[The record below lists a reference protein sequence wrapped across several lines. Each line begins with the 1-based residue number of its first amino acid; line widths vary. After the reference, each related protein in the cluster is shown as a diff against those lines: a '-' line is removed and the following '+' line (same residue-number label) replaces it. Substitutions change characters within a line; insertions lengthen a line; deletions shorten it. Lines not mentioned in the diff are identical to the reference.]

1 MKSISL
7 TAACALFAVGALAQ
21 GTVNFANRVTTA
33 TPPLDQPVYVDAMGG
48 SKAGPEYVAQLF
60 AGTQGTAVGSL
71 VAVGSPAAFRSGAGV
86 GYWVS
91 VTALA
96 VPGVAGGSVANMV
109 VKAWEAKYAT
119 YDAAVAGGSKVGMSD
134 PFELALGGAGVPPS
148 LPATLAGLKS
158 FAIIPEPSTMALGL
172 LGAAVLLFRRRN

>member
-48 SKAGPEYVAQLF
+48 AKAGPEYVAQLF
-60 AGTQGTAVGSL
+60 AGAAGGSL
-71 VAVGSPAAFRSGAGV
+71 SAVGSPAAFRSGTGV
-86 GYWVS
+86 GYWVG
-91 VTALA
+91 VPALTI
-96 VPGVAGGSVANMV
+96 PGIAGGSVATIV

-119 YDAAVAGGSKVGMSD
+119 YDAAVAGGSKVGASD
-134 PFELALGGAGVPPS
+134 PFEVTLGGAGVPPT
-148 LPATLAGLKS
+148 LPSALAGFKS